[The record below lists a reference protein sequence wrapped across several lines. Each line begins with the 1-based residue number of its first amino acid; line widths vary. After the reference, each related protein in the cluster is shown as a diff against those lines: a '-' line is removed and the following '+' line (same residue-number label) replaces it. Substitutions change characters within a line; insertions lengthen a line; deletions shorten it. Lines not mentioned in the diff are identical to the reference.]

1 MHSKF
6 AIACCLAAAMLP
18 AGLSGAEPA
27 EVSLGAARL
36 LQFDS
41 VTVVYPAEPDED
53 LEVNRISA
61 ERRARFLTESR
72 GIAADFVAD
81 DAITPEQLAGDL
93 LLLGWNNRLLR
104 TEAAPDL
111 ITRDHS
117 GWKLLDEIEGNS
129 EEDLLFSARSPYSSD
144 AYVVFWSRIDLESDR
159 LLVLPFLGSDF
170 AIYRDYLLVNQGMF
184 ADANIWP
191 PVRNKKAERNIRLSL
206 INVPVG
212 RSSRH
217 YDLHYLPIQ
226 FTDDEA
232 EQILVAREAAFRQA
246 AASIGNPP
254 DDFRIQLFVYSSLEQ
269 KQNKTGSPDPAH
281 VIGRR
286 NELHMTVAR
295 ARSPNCHEDAHLVA
309 RSLLGPGYVSALF
322 EGLAVVAE
330 QPRDGDE
337 LGVTAALLVENDAV
351 PTIEQLLDEESMRRL
366 TRRRI
371 GFPAAGLLVR
381 WLRENADPATFK
393 KIYGGKEGS
402 LNELA
407 RALGKSAVVAEN
419 GFRVWV
425 ERQAELA
432 QPTLAFRKAWG
443 EARRLRDEG
452 DFAGSAAALRGA
464 LLVKPDR
471 PETLFALA
479 LVEIEAGE
487 LEAAELTL
495 RRLLEQELD
504 GEFASLRSPAHFQ
517 LGRTLD
523 LRGRRAEARQQFE
536 KVLEL
541 PDRGGIHDRARAALA
556 QDE

>member
-1 MHSKF
+1 
-6 AIACCLAAAMLP
+6 LTAALLP
-18 AGLSGAEPA
+18 AGLSGEEPD
-27 EVSLGAARL
+27 EISLGAARL
-36 LQFDS
+36 LKFDS

-53 LEVNRISA
+53 LETNRISA

-72 GIAADFVAD
+72 GIAADIVAD
-81 DAITPEQLAGDL
+81 DAITPAQLAGDL
-93 LLLGWNNRLLR
+93 LLLGWGNRLLR
-104 TEAAPDL
+104 TETAPDV

-117 GWKLLDEIEGNS
+117 GWKLLDEIEGS
-129 EEDLLFSARSPYSSD
+129 LEEDLLFSARSPHGSG

-184 ADANIWP
+184 ADANTWP
-191 PVRNKKAERNIRLSL
+191 PVRNKKAERDIRPTL
-206 INVPVG
+206 INAPVG

-217 YDLHYLPIQ
+217 YDLHYLPIEL
-226 FTDDEA
+226 TDDEA
-232 EQILVAREAAFRQA
+232 KLILATREAAFGQA
-246 AASIGNPP
+246 VASTGNPP
-254 DDFRIQLFVYSSLEQ
+254 DDFRIQLFVYPSLEQ
-269 KQNKTGSPDPAH
+269 KQSKTGSPDPAH

-286 NELHMTVAR
+286 NELHMTMAQ

-337 LGVTAALLVENDAV
+337 LGVTAALLVNNDAL
-351 PTIEQLLDEESMRRL
+351 PTIEALLDEESMRRL

-381 WLRENADPATFK
+381 WLRENGDPATFK
-393 KIYGGKEGS
+393 KVYGMKEGS

-425 ERQAELA
+425 QRQAQIA
-432 QPTLAFRKAWG
+432 QSTLAFRNAWG

-464 LLVKPDR
+464 LEVKPDR

-495 RRLLEQELD
+495 GRLLAQELE
-504 GEFASLRSPAHFQ
+504 GEFARLESLAHFQ

-523 LRGRRAEARQQFE
+523 LQGRRAEARQEFE

-541 PDRGGIHDRARAALA
+541 PDRAGIHDRARAALA
-556 QDE
+556 HDEQTP